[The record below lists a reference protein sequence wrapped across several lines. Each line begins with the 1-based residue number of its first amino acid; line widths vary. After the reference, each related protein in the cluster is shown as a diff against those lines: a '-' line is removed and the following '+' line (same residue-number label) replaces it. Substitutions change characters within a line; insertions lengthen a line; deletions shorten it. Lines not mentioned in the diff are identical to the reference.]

1 MAERITTPEGALLLG
16 HRIADLRKK
25 SGKSQGN
32 LSIETGVERSLIS
45 KIESGHFKTLNESVR
60 KICINLGLNPLN
72 LEDEIHL
79 DTVFRR
85 LSALSGKAPHLLKA
99 INGVLDVLDSLDKSR
114 S

>member
-16 HRIADLRKK
+16 HRIADLRKQ

-32 LSIETGVERSLIS
+32 LSMETGVERSLIS
-45 KIESGHFKTLNESVR
+45 KIESGHFKTLNESVH
-60 KICINLGLNPLN
+60 KICTKLGLNPLN

-99 INGVLDVLDSLDKSR
+99 ISGVLDVLESVDNSR